1 VFLCVRSFYSARTAL
16 TEKFSMVLGH
26 SEGKSFIWMSPRD
39 VRNTASLQEGRDD
52 GKEGSGEG
60 IRYCS

>member
-1 VFLCVRSFYSARTAL
+1 
-16 TEKFSMVLGH
+16 MVLGH
-26 SEGKSFIWMSPRD
+26 SEGKSFMWMSPRD